1 MFCACCLQ
9 ARTPAQAYG
18 TLCRCIALK
27 HKSSWHT
34 HSEVPHIPHL
44 QLTLTSTHPPR
55 RRRQEP
61 VLPAPGV
68 AAARRDHACHL
79 AAPEPHPGPGPGRA
93 SALACVAAC
102 LTLSQRG
109 HLASKLRGFGQ
120 CATPAQVAALEALG
134 IPALALT
141 SLTPKEEVATVY
153 ERLDSDTSLRLV
165 YGTRPIARR
174 NAA

>member
-1 MFCACCLQ
+1 M
-9 ARTPAQAYG
+9 
-18 TLCRCIALK
+18 
-27 HKSSWHT
+27 
-34 HSEVPHIPHL
+34 
-44 QLTLTSTHPPR
+44 
-55 RRRQEP
+55 
-61 VLPAPGV
+61 
-68 AAARRDHACHL
+68 
-79 AAPEPHPGPGPGRA
+79 
-93 SALACVAAC
+93 AAC